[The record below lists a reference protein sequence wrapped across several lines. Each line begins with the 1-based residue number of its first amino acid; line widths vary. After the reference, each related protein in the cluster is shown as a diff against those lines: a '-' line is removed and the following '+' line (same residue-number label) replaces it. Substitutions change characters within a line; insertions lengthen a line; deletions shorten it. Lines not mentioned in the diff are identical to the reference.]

1 MEVYELMSRRS
12 LLAGAG
18 KLAAAS
24 AIERLMQATG
34 GLARPSASAI
44 DVHHHYLPP
53 FYTEKVLPWLAS
65 TNASSS
71 DAIVHWSVQ
80 KDMAGLD
87 RADVATAIL
96 SISSPAFDSPGFNF
110 GSEKEMVSLARRC
123 NEFASDLSKSSKG
136 RYLFFTALP
145 MPNLDACLKEIMH
158 GYDNLGAT
166 GVGLMTNY
174 RGLYLGDKTFTPL
187 FEELNGRSALVFV
200 HPTDAPCCRGL
211 IADVPTPSTEFAVD
225 TGRTITSL
233 LWSGALNRFPR
244 IRFIFSHGGGMLP
257 TIYSR
262 ITAGM
267 ERLHP
272 ELKDRVP
279 GGAVNALSKI
289 FVDTASI
296 VNNPAFAAMEA
307 WAKPSQVLF
316 GSDYPWLMPE
326 PSVSALAALV
336 PDLHRLSM
344 IYRENARTLLG
355 IRG

>member
-1 MEVYELMSRRS
+1 MMSRRS
-12 LLAGAG
+12 LLTGAG
-18 KLAAAS
+18 KLAAVS
-24 AIERLMQATG
+24 AMERLMQATG
-34 GLARPSASAI
+34 GLAKPPASAI

-53 FYTEKVLPWLAS
+53 FYTERVLPWLAS

-80 KDMAGLD
+80 KDMAELD
-87 RADVATAIL
+87 RASVATAIL
-96 SISSPAFDSPGFNF
+96 SISSPGFDSPGFNF
-110 GSEKEMVSLARRC
+110 GTEKEMASLARRC

-145 MPNLDACLKEIMH
+145 MPNLDASLKEITY
-158 GYDNLGAT
+158 GYDDLGAT

-187 FEELNGRSALVFV
+187 FEELNRRSALVFV
-200 HPTDAPCCRGL
+200 HPTDASCCRGL

-279 GGAVNALSKI
+279 AGAINALSKI

-296 VNNPAFAAMEA
+296 ANNPAFAAMEA
-307 WAKPSQVLF
+307 WVKPSQVLF

-326 PSVSALAALV
+326 PSVSALASLV
-336 PDLHRLSM
+336 PDSHRLSM

-355 IRG
+355 LRP

>member
-1 MEVYELMSRRS
+1 MHGCLSRRS

-18 KLAAAS
+18 TLAAANAFGGS
-24 AIERLMQATG
+24 AHATD
-34 GLARPSASAI
+34 GLVRPSASAI

-53 FYTEKVLPWLAS
+53 FYTEKVLSWLKS
-65 TNASSS
+65 TNASDS
-71 DAIVHWSVQ
+71 DAIVRWTAQ
-80 KDMAGLD
+80 KDTAELD
-87 RADVATAIL
+87 RASVETAIL
-96 SISSPAFDSPGFNF
+96 SISSPGFDSPGFDF
-110 GSEKEMVSLARRC
+110 GSGKETVSLARGC
-123 NEFASDLSKSSKG
+123 NEFASELSRNSRG

-145 MPNLDACLKEIMH
+145 MPDLDASRKEIAY
-158 GYDNLGAT
+158 GYDTLGAT

-174 RGLYLGDKTFTPL
+174 RGLYLGDKAFTPL
-187 FEELNGRSALVFV
+187 FEDLNSRGAIVFV

-233 LWSGALNRFPR
+233 LWSGTLSRFNR
-244 IRFIFSHGGGMLP
+244 IRFIFSHGGGILP

-279 GGAVNALSKI
+279 GGAVNELSKI

-296 VNNPAFAAMEA
+296 ANNPAFAAMEA
-307 WAKPSQVLF
+307 WVKPTQVLF
-316 GSDYPWLMPE
+316 GSDYPWLTPA
-326 PSVSALAALV
+326 PSVSALASFGLD
-336 PDLHRLSM
+336 PHRLAM
-344 IYRENARTLLG
+344 IYRENARTLLDRPG
-355 IRG
+355 